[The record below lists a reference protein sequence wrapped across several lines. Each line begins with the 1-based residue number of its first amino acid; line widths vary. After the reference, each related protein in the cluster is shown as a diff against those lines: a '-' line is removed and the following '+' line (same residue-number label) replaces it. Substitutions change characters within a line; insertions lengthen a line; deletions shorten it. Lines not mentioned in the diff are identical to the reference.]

1 MWGPTLLFVMGLTAS
16 AQAEDAPNSEPGAT
30 FVDTDG
36 TVRRVDEAEQDVL
49 PVQSGDH
56 LRVWI
61 GIGAGL
67 AVGSFAYWVD
77 QDQNVADWDDPNV
90 KARLSG
96 DAWRFDNNNLVVN
109 FLLHPLSG
117 GGTYNL
123 ARTSHFS
130 VPVSAGYSVLSS
142 FLWEWVLE
150 FKEQISVNDCI
161 VTPLG
166 GIPIG
171 EFFYKLGLYLDSA
184 HAPGFGMR
192 TAQWTL
198 GTGVQIDRLV
208 DGPPLREPHARDA
221 LGLTSAIWHDFG
233 FRYSVSAARGRSAS
247 EFAVHD
253 LGFRGRLV
261 TIPGYLRPGSY
272 GYFFHR
278 ADVTDLEVWAE
289 GSHHGVGLGLEA
301 DTLLLGYH
309 AQQIGGTVSH
319 GHGHAATVGASLGY
333 QFLDSAAHGFAERLA
348 LLHLPGL
355 GFDWNALARDIRL
368 SVRLRANPDFA
379 AVGALAQSDWQAAYP
394 DERGKAVLR
403 NQGYFY
409 GWGGSG
415 RLSGAVALGPLRL
428 DADTWYGRYWSQE
441 GLERHPERLTV
452 DAPAEASVFF
462 ARGGIGLSPP
472 GTPITLGA
480 TASVRRWDSTVGEFR
495 HQARAVGRG
504 LFVEAD
510 F

>member
-1 MWGPTLLFVMGLTAS
+1 MGVTAS
-16 AQAEDAPNSEPGAT
+16 ARAEEAVDPDRGGT
-30 FVDTDG
+30 FLDTDG
-36 TVRRVDEAEQDVL
+36 TVRRVDDAEQDVL
-49 PVQSGDH
+49 PEHDGDH

-77 QDQNVADWDDPNV
+77 QDQNVADWDDPSI

-117 GGTYNL
+117 AGTYNL

-130 VPVSAGYSVLSS
+130 VPVAAGYSVLSS

-150 FKEQISVNDCI
+150 FKEQISVNDSI

-184 HAPGFGMR
+184 EDPGFGTR

-208 DGPPLREPHARDA
+208 EGPLRRKPHARDA
-221 LGLTSAIWHDFG
+221 LGLTSAIWHDFA
-233 FRYSVSAARGRSAS
+233 FHYAVSAARGQTAS
-247 EFAVHD
+247 EVAVHD

-261 TIPGYLRPGSY
+261 SIPGYLRPGSF
-272 GYFFHR
+272 GHFFHR
-278 ADVTDLEVWAE
+278 ADVTDLDVWTEA
-289 GSHHGVGLGLEA
+289 SPRGVGMGLHA

-319 GHGHAATVGASLGY
+319 SHGHAATVGASLAY
-333 QFLDSAAHGFAERLA
+333 RFLDSAAHGFAERLA
-348 LLHLPGL
+348 LLHLPGP
-355 GFDWNALARDIRL
+355 GFDWHALARDIRL
-368 SVRLRANPDFA
+368 SVRARAHPDFA
-379 AVGALAQSDWQAAYP
+379 AVVALAQADWQQAYP

-415 RLSGAVALGPLRL
+415 SLSGAAEFGPLRL
-428 DADTWYGRYWSQE
+428 GAETWYGRYWSQE
-441 GLERHPERLTV
+441 GLERHPEGLTV
-452 DAPAEASVFF
+452 DTPAEASVFS
-462 ARGGIGLSPP
+462 AQGSIGLSPP
-472 GTPITLGA
+472 GTPITVGA
-480 TASVRRWDSTVGEFR
+480 TAAVRRWDSTVGEFR
-495 HQARAVGRG
+495 RQARSVSRG
-504 LFVEAD
+504 LYVEAT